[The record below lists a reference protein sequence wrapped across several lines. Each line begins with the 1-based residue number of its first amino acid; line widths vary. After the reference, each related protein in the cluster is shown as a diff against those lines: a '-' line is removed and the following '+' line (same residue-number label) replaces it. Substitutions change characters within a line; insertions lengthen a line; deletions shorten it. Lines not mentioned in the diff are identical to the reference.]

1 MAIVREVEYEADGLV
16 MRGRLAHP
24 QGTGLY
30 PAVLIAPEAQG
41 LDEFQ
46 AHRADVFC
54 ELGYAALAMDYYG
67 DGTVV
72 TDGEDVA
79 RRLEALGSDPDQIRR
94 RARAALDVLLA
105 VPSVDPS
112 KVAAVGFC
120 FGETVVMELARTGA
134 DIKAVVG
141 FHPGLNV
148 LRRGDSRH
156 IRGKVLMCVG
166 ADDPIVNL
174 EQRIAFEEE
183 MRSCGVNWM
192 MHIFGGVQHS
202 FTNPSAGSRG
212 GEGLKFDKRATESA
226 WREMIDLFGEVF

>member
-1 MAIVREVEYEADGLV
+1 MTW
-16 MRGRLAHP
+16 LA
-24 QGTGLY
+24 G
-30 PAVLIAPEAQG
+30 
-41 LDEFQ
+41 
-46 AHRADVFC
+46 
-54 ELGYAALAMDYYG
+54 
-67 DGTVV
+67 
-72 TDGEDVA
+72 
-79 RRLEALGSDPDQIRR
+79 EALGSDPDEIRR

-112 KVAAVGFC
+112 EVAAVGFC

-134 DIKAVVG
+134 DIKAIVG

-183 MRSCGVNWM
+183 MRSCRVDSM
-192 MHIFGGVQHS
+192 MHVFGGRAAQLHQSKCWVARLGRSQVR
-202 FTNPSAGSRG
+202 TRCSRG
-212 GEGLKFDKRATESA
+212 HPANTACCRLSQNVWGVGCRCCWVVARRVGVPGGGRRL
-226 WREMIDLFGEVF
+226 